1 MHIADWIIVILYFAY
16 VLAEG
21 FRHGKKNQN
30 LDDYFRGKRSLRWW
44 AVGLSVMATQA
55 SAITYIGTTGQAYNA
70 GMSFIQVYLPQPLVM
85 VILCMTF
92 VPFFYRAN
100 IFTAYEY
107 LERRFDAKT
116 RSLTSFIFLVSRG
129 LAVSFVL
136 YAPSI
141 ILAVIFGWNELV
153 TITIMGASTILY
165 TTIGG
170 NKAVIMIDAKQM
182 LLMFA
187 GIFIAIALF
196 VSKFPAN
203 YSIGDAVHL
212 AGLEGKWN
220 SIDLSMDLKNSY
232 TLLSGMLGGFFLA
245 LSYFGC
251 DQSQV
256 QRYLTGRSLTESR
269 MSLMLNAFLKV
280 PMQFLILAVGVL
292 MFVSY
297 HFIKPPLN
305 FSAENQSVLMQK
317 AGSRYAELEKRYDA
331 VFQERRV
338 EALSLSEARK
348 SHNAVAL
355 RVAEGRYREADAAFR
370 ELKNENRALLKS
382 VTGSEPSS
390 EVNYIFPSFLI
401 RHAPTGIL
409 GIMLAVIFAAA
420 MSSFS
425 SEINSLASATI
436 IDFYKR
442 YFCKTAGDAH
452 YLWVSRGATLFWG
465 AFATGAACYAGK
477 LGSLIEAVNKV
488 GSYFYGPILG
498 VFLLAFMVRRCN
510 GTGAFYGLIAGE
522 IAVFAVAYYSS
533 ISWLYYNV
541 VGVAVVLAA
550 GTAISMLRPSQ
561 ADSSRSGEIRQ

>member
-16 VLAEG
+16 VIGEG
-21 FRHGKKNQN
+21 FRHGRKNKN
-30 LDDYFRGKRSLRWW
+30 LDDYFRGKRSLHWW

-55 SAITYIGTTGQAYNA
+55 SAITYIGTTGQAYDS

-85 VILCMTF
+85 VVLCMTF

-107 LERRFDAKT
+107 LERRFDART
-116 RSLTSFIFLVSRG
+116 RSLTSLMFLISRG

-141 ILAVIFGWNELV
+141 VLAVIFGWSEII
-153 TITIMGASTILY
+153 TIVIMGASTIIY

-196 VSKFPAN
+196 VFQFP
-203 YSIGDAVHL
+203 SGFSVGDAVHL
-212 AGLEGKWN
+212 AGLQGKWN
-220 SIDLSMDLKNSY
+220 SIDLSLDLNNSY

-256 QRYLTGRSLTESR
+256 QRYLAGKSLTESR
-269 MSLMLNAFLKV
+269 LSLVLNAFLKV

-305 FSAENQSVLMQK
+305 FNETNRAVLTEK
-317 AGSRYAELEKRYDA
+317 AGSQYAELERRYDSL
-331 VFQERRV
+331 FNERR
-338 EALSLSEARK
+338 ESALALKDARA
-348 SHNAVAL
+348 SNNPAL
-355 RVAEGRYREADAAFR
+355 LDAAEERCNNAETAFR
-370 ELKNENRALLKS
+370 RIKKENNLLLKS
-382 VTGSEPSS
+382 VTGAEPSS
-390 EVNYIFPSFLI
+390 DVNYIFPSFLVQ
-401 RHAPTGIL
+401 HAPIGIL

-442 YFCKTAGDAH
+442 YFKAEGSDAH
-452 YLWVSRGATLFWG
+452 YLLVSRGATLFWG
-465 AFATGAACYAGK
+465 VFATVAACYAGK

-498 VFLLAFMVRRCN
+498 VFLLAFLVRRSN

-522 IAVFAVAYYSS
+522 FAVFVVAATTS

-541 VGVAVVLAA
+541 VGVAAVLAV
-550 GTAISMLRPSQ
+550 GTILSIVNT
-561 ADSSRSGEIRQ
+561 SSRRSPHIT

>member
-1 MHIADWIIVILYFAY
+1 MHIADWVIVIFYFAY
-16 VLAEG
+16 VLVEG
-21 FRHGKKNQN
+21 FRHGRKNKN

-55 SAITYIGTTGQAYNA
+55 SAITYIGTTGQAYDA

-85 VILCMTF
+85 IVLCATF
-92 VPFFYRAN
+92 VPFFYKAN
-100 IFTAYEY
+100 VFTAYEY

-116 RSLTSFIFLVSRG
+116 RSLTSFIFLISRG

-141 ILAVIFGWNELV
+141 ILSVIFGWNEIV
-153 TITIMGASTILY
+153 TVIVMGASTIIY

-196 VSKFPAN
+196 VHQFPAN
-203 YSIGDAVHL
+203 YSLGDAIHL

-220 SIDLSMDLKNSY
+220 SIDLSLDLKNSY

-269 MSLMLNAFLKV
+269 MSLVLNAFLKV

-297 HFIKPPLN
+297 NFIKPPLN
-305 FSAENQSVLMQK
+305 FSEANRNILVQR
-317 AGSRYAELEKRYDA
+317 AGVRYAELEKQYDA
-331 VFQERRV
+331 VFQERRAA
-338 EALSLSEARK
+338 ALLLSEARK
-348 SHNAVAL
+348 SRSPAD
-355 RVAEGRYREADAAFR
+355 RKEAEDRYRRAGDAFR
-370 ELKNENRALLKS
+370 ELKDENLAMLKG

-390 EVNYIFPSFLI
+390 EVNYVFPSFLI
-401 RHAPTGIL
+401 RHTPTGIL

-442 YFCKTAGDAH
+442 YFRREAADAH
-452 YLWVSRGATLFWG
+452 YLRASRGATLFWG
-465 AFATGAACYAGK
+465 VFATAAACYAGK

-498 VFLLAFMVRRCN
+498 VFLLAFLVRRSH

-522 IAVFAVAYYSS
+522 IAVFAVARYSS

-541 VGVAVVLAA
+541 VGVAAVLAA
-550 GTAISMLRPSQ
+550 GTAISMLHPVPPVPSQ
-561 ADSSRSGEIRQ
+561 NGEGLP

>member
-1 MHIADWIIVILYFAY
+1 
-16 VLAEG
+16 
-21 FRHGKKNQN
+21 
-30 LDDYFRGKRSLRWW
+30 
-44 AVGLSVMATQA
+44 
-55 SAITYIGTTGQAYNA
+55 
-70 GMSFIQVYLPQPLVM
+70 MSFIQVYLPQPLVM
-85 VILCMTF
+85 VVLCMTF
-92 VPFFYRAN
+92 VPFFYKAN
-100 IFTAYEY
+100 VFTAYEF

-116 RSLTSFIFLVSRG
+116 RSLTSFIFLISRG
-129 LAVSFVL
+129 LSVSFVL

-141 ILAVIFGWNELV
+141 ILAVIFGWNEFA
-153 TITIMGASTILY
+153 TILIMGASTIIY

-196 VSKFPAN
+196 VYQFPSS
-203 YSIGDAVHL
+203 YSIGDAIHL

-220 SIDLSMDLKNSY
+220 SIDLSVDLKSSY

-269 MSLMLNAFLKV
+269 MSLILNAFLKV

-297 HFIKPPLN
+297 NFIQPPLN
-305 FSAENQSVLMQK
+305 FNAANRGVLVQK
-317 AGSRYAELEKRYDA
+317 AGSQYAELERKYDT
-331 VFQERRV
+331 VFQTRR
-338 EALSLSEARK
+338 EAALSLSAARK
-348 SHNAVAL
+348 SGNPDFLVA
-355 RVAEGRYREADAAFR
+355 AEKRYRETEATFR
-370 ELKNENRALLKS
+370 DVKKENRALLKS
-382 VTGSEPSS
+382 TLGSEPSS
-390 EVNYIFPSFLI
+390 DINYIFPSFLI
-401 RHAPTGIL
+401 NHAPAGVLGIL
-409 GIMLAVIFAAA
+409 LAVIFAAA

-442 YFCKTAGDAH
+442 YFQTTASDRH

-465 AFATGAACYAGK
+465 AFATVAACFAGK

-498 VFLLAFMVRRCN
+498 VFLLAFMIRRCN
-510 GTGAFYGLIAGE
+510 GAGAFYGLLAGE
-522 IAVFAVAYYSS
+522 IAVFAVAYYTS

-550 GTAISMLRPSQ
+550 GTVISMIRP
-561 ADSSRSGEIRQ
+561 AHRV

>member
-1 MHIADWIIVILYFAY
+1 MHIADWIIVVLYFAY
-16 VLAEG
+16 VIGEG
-21 FRHGKKNQN
+21 FRHGRKNRN

-55 SAITYIGTTGQAYNA
+55 SAITYIGTTGQAYDA

-85 VILCMTF
+85 VVLCMTF

-100 IFTAYEY
+100 VFTAYEY

-116 RSLTSFIFLVSRG
+116 RSLTSFIFLISRG

-136 YAPSI
+136 YAPAI
-141 ILAVIFGWNELV
+141 ILAVIFGWNEIV
-153 TITIMGASTILY
+153 TVLIMGASTILY

-196 VSKFPAN
+196 IFQFPAQF
-203 YSIGDAVHL
+203 SVGDAIHL
-212 AGLEGKWN
+212 AGLENKWN
-220 SIDLSMDLKNSY
+220 SIDLSMDLKSSY

-269 MSLMLNAFLKV
+269 MSLILNAFLKV

-305 FSAENQSVLMQK
+305 FNAAHQSVLSQK
-317 AGSRYAELEKRYDA
+317 GGSRYVDLERRYDS
-331 VFQERRV
+331 VFQERR
-338 EALSLSEARK
+338 ESALALSEARK
-348 SHNAVAL
+348 NNNSVAL
-355 RVAEGRYREADAAFR
+355 GSAEQRYRQAEASFR
-370 ELKNENRALLKS
+370 ALKNENRELLKS
-382 VTGSEPSS
+382 VLGSEPSS
-390 EVNYIFPSFLI
+390 DVNYIFPSFLI
-401 RHAPTGIL
+401 RYAPAGVL

-442 YFCKTAGDAH
+442 YFCTAASDSH
-452 YLWVSRGATLFWG
+452 YLWISRGATLFWG
-465 AFATGAACYAGK
+465 AFATAAACYAGK

-498 VFLLAFMVRRCN
+498 VFLLAFLVRRSN
-510 GTGAFYGLIAGE
+510 GNGAFYGLIAGE
-522 IAVFAVAYYSS
+522 IAVFAVAHYSS

-541 VGVAVVLAA
+541 VGVAAVLIA
-550 GTAISMLRPSQ
+550 GTLISRMQPAQ
-561 ADSSRSGEIRQ
+561 K

>member
-1 MHIADWIIVILYFAY
+1 MHIADWIIVALYFAY
-16 VLAEG
+16 VIGEG
-21 FRHGKKNQN
+21 FRHGRKNQN

-55 SAITYIGTTGQAYNA
+55 SAITYIGTTGQAYDS

-85 VILCMTF
+85 VVLCMTF

-100 IFTAYEY
+100 VFTAYEY

-116 RSLTSFIFLVSRG
+116 RSLTSFIFLISRG

-141 ILAVIFGWNELV
+141 ILAVIFGWNEVV
-153 TITIMGASTILY
+153 TILIMGASTILY

-182 LLMFA
+182 MLMFA
-187 GIFIAIALF
+187 GIFVAIGLF
-196 VSKFPAN
+196 VFQFPSH
-203 YSIGDAVHL
+203 YSIGDAIHL

-220 SIDLSMDLKNSY
+220 SIDLSLNLKSSY

-256 QRYLTGRSLTESR
+256 QRYLTGRSLKESR
-269 MSLMLNAFLKV
+269 MSLILNAFLKV

-297 HFIKPPLN
+297 NFIKPPLN
-305 FSAENQSVLMQK
+305 FSPADQSVLLQK
-317 AGSRYAELEKRYDA
+317 AGSRYAELEKKYDS
-331 VFQERRV
+331 VFQQRRDA
-338 EALSLSEARK
+338 ALSLSRARNSNNPIFLK
-348 SHNAVAL
+348 E
-355 RVAEGRYREADAAFR
+355 AEGRYHDAEAGFR
-370 ELKNENRALLKS
+370 GVKKENRELLKS
-382 VTGSEPSS
+382 VRGSEPPS

-401 RHAPTGIL
+401 NHAPAGIL

-436 IDFYKR
+436 IDFYQR
-442 YFCKTAGDAH
+442 YFRPTASDAH

-465 AFATGAACYAGK
+465 AFATAAACYAGR

-498 VFLLAFMVRRCN
+498 VFLLAFMVRRSN
-510 GTGAFYGLIAGE
+510 GTGAFCGLIAGE
-522 IAVFAVAYYSS
+522 IAVFATAYYSS

-550 GTAISMLRPSQ
+550 GTIISRLRP
-561 ADSSRSGEIRQ
+561 AHTE